1 MERVEFVLGRSK
13 VFAVS
18 FLFIYGIAVF
28 ILIRVPLPIF
38 VQISSIFLVLLHAWN
53 VWILH
58 IKRINRRS
66 IIKIW
71 QDTKGCWGRETRQ
84 GHRQTGD
91 LAGDSFVGN
100 WLLVLRFRFKNGIE
114 CVIIPRDV
122 LSFRE
127 YQLLYSRLR
136 FFTSIE
142 KKSDL
147 LQ

>member
-1 MERVEFVLGRSK
+1 MERVDFVLGHSR
-13 VFAVS
+13 VFAVL
-18 FLFIYGIAVF
+18 FLFIYGIAIF

-38 VQISSIFLVLLHAWN
+38 IKILSIFIVLLHGWN

-58 IKRINRRS
+58 IKCMNRRS
-66 IIKIW
+66 VIKIW

-84 GHRQTGD
+84 GHRQIGD

-100 WLLVLRFRFKNGIE
+100 WLLVLRFRFKKRIE
-114 CVIIPRDV
+114 CVVIPRDA
-122 LSFRE
+122 LSLRE

-136 FFTSIE
+136 FFTSIG

-147 LQ
+147 L